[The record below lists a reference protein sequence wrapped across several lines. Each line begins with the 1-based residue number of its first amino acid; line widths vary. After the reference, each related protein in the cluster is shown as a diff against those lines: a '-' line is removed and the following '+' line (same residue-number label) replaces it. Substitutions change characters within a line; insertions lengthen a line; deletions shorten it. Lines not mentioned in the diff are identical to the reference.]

1 MSEHISARDFIEIKS
16 DQFNYEHFLAGP
28 KTFKVAKIGSKKDQ
42 GKKKLLIYMEGHE
55 STPFVPCLGMIKC
68 LSSAE
73 GWGDKLAEWVGRSIT
88 LFGDSKVMFGSKELG
103 GVRISHISHI
113 AADYETKIT
122 ERRGVR
128 IDYLICKLDTAP
140 AATTAKPYPAY
151 QFASQL
157 EKMRGSIAAGKST
170 ADKIV
175 AYCLTIG
182 TLTPEQEA
190 AIRAPIVAPE
200 TEEEEI
206 F

>member
-68 LSSAE
+68 LSNAD
-73 GWGDKLAEWVGRSIT
+73 GWGDKLTEWVGRSIT

-128 IDYLICKLDTAP
+128 IDYLIRKLVESSSAQEP
-140 AATTAKPYPAY
+140 VNPYPAD
-151 QFASQL
+151 QFAAQL
-157 EKMRGSIAAGKST
+157 EKMRGSIESGKST

-182 TLTPEQEA
+182 TLTAEQEA
-190 AIRAPIVAPE
+190 AIRAPIE
-200 TEEEEI
+200 TTKTEEI